1 MRSIRLLSFSILSAV
16 LLALALPNELF
27 SWGNPALGLLALT
40 PLFMGLSETTTYRQA
55 FWAGAVFGGLAHG
68 LSSYWLWFFKDFRLW
83 TLGSTIIA
91 YMVVYGFVGMYL
103 RAAVKRT
110 GLARPLV
117 FAAVWA
123 VFEWGKSNGFLGY
136 PWGLVAYSWNTVAP
150 ATQIAESTGVYGLS
164 FALALFSASLGETLA
179 EPRQALSDC
188 DEGAHAGIFASI
200 LPARSLDG
208 HGRLLAA
215 GQLVI
220 ATILMLGIVMYG
232 FAALHRSRTPRG
244 SFDAVL
250 VQQNLDPW
258 SGTEAENLAVSIG
271 LARQAIEEAGSPA
284 DVILFSETTLRR
296 PWNGFQRFF
305 ARTPAEYPLARLMA
319 DTGSYLMTGAPEI
332 LDYKTF
338 DATNSVILI
347 NPHGVQEATYAKM
360 HPVPFAEAI
369 PFWEYEPFRLFIQ
382 NVVGL
387 ESGWVLGTDRVIFEL
402 PTRGAGVVRLAAP
415 ICFEDAFASLCR
427 DFVRDGAEVLVNETN
442 DSWSR
447 THSAEIQHFVAARF
461 RSIELRRTLVR
472 STNGGV
478 SAVVGPDG
486 SIIESLPLFQS
497 TSRMVSVPVYTG
509 ERSPY
514 LDHGDWFIGTLACI
528 LALIACI
535 LWVDDILQG
544 RSHHERA

>member
-1 MRSIRLLSFSILSAV
+1 MV
-16 LLALALPNELF
+16 LALSLPNELF

-40 PLFMGLSETTTYRQA
+40 PLFIGLSETTSYRQS
-55 FWAGAVFGGLAHG
+55 FWAGAVFGGVAHG
-68 LSSYWLWFFKDFRLW
+68 LSSYWLWFFQDFRLW

-91 YMVVYGFVGMYL
+91 YMVVYGFVGLYL
-103 RAAVKRT
+103 RAAIKRT
-110 GLARPLV
+110 GLVRPLV

-164 FALALFSASLGETLA
+164 FALALFSASLGEVLV
-179 EPRQALSDC
+179 EPRHNAPGC
-188 DEGAHAGIFASI
+188 HEGAFFGRLGYF
-200 LPARSLDG
+200 LPARGADG

-215 GQLVI
+215 GHVVV
-220 ATILMLGIVMYG
+220 AMILMLGIVMYG
-232 FAALHRSRTPRG
+232 FVALHRERTPRG
-244 SFDAVL
+244 SFNAVL

-271 LARQAIEEAGSPA
+271 LARQAISGAAASA

-305 ARTPAEYPLARLMA
+305 ARTPAEDPLASLMA
-319 DTGSYLMTGAPEI
+319 DSGAYLLTGAPEI

-338 DATNSVILI
+338 EATNSVILI
-347 NPHGVQEATYAKM
+347 NPHGIQEGTYAKM

-387 ESGWVLGTDRVIFEL
+387 ESGWVLGTERVIFKL
-402 PTRGAGVVRLAAP
+402 PTRGAGMVRLAAP

-427 DFVRDGAEVLVNETN
+427 DFVRDGAEVLINETN

-478 SAVVGPDG
+478 SAVVGSDG

-497 TSRMVSVPVYTG
+497 TSRMVSVPVYTA

-514 LDHGDWFIGTLACI
+514 LDYGDWFVAVLACF
-528 LALIACI
+528 LALVACI
-535 LWVDDILQG
+535 LWFDDTLQG
-544 RSHHERA
+544 RSSHERT